1 MSSVDAPLLTP
12 DGSVTGSTTGPLTQQ
27 EEVEPRLLELEQ
39 DPPNWR
45 ELAPSEVLSKLTKK
59 ETKRQEVING
69 KWMCIP
75 RRPKTKINGMWLG
88 TRVESAT
95 SCIIMED
102 SCTCV
107 ETHSAVNK
115 VVLA

>member
-1 MSSVDAPLLTP
+1 MLPA
-12 DGSVTGSTTGPLTQQ
+12 DGPGVLNASGCLTQQ

-45 ELAPSEVLSKLTKK
+45 ELASSEVLSKLTKK

-75 RRPKTKINGMWLG
+75 RRPNPSVNGMWVG
-88 TRVESAT
+88 
-95 SCIIMED
+95 MK
-102 SCTCV
+102 V
-107 ETHSAVNK
+107 ETN
-115 VVLA
+115 